1 MREGFTTG
9 SCATGASIASAYW
22 HIHGEYPEVVEFT
35 VPAGKRLRLPVVAL
49 ENGICG
55 IVKDSGDDIDVTNGC
70 LVTADVQISDTDG
83 EIFFKGGK
91 GVGIITEDGLKI
103 PKGQPA
109 INPVPRKMITQEVR
123 KLIGN
128 RSATIT
134 ISIPDGEELAKN
146 TFNGRLGIVGGI
158 SILGTTGIVKPLN
171 EQALKDS
178 LLLEL
183 SMRYKQGH
191 RHIAFVPA
199 HSAEQ
204 LLLKVHPEETCV
216 IQINNYIGYMLDEA
230 EKLGFESI
238 LIFGQ
243 AGKLIKL
250 AGNIMNTHS
259 HIADCKN
266 EIICTHS
273 ALSGASR
280 EIIQSLYD
288 CKNISQSIQILE
300 QNGLTC
306 VWEKI
311 AGKAVENCLA
321 RTHGKIKIS
330 IEIYN
335 KEIRLA

>member
-1 MREGFTTG
+1 MKKTLKYVILVFSIIVYMILSVIQGRGVLPSYMNGVTAQIQTLLIILMTVKAGKKGF
-9 SCATGASIASAYW
+9 IASLIVSAFSFISVVMGL
-22 HIHGEYPEVVEFT
+22 IHSGNM
-35 VPAGKRLRLPVVAL
+35 ASLPGAFIAIVTMIMSYIIYNYGSKL
-49 ENGICG
+49 E
-55 IVKDSGDDIDVTNGC
+55 
-70 LVTADVQISDTDG
+70 
-83 EIFFKGGK
+83 
-91 GVGIITEDGLKI
+91 
-103 PKGQPA
+103 
-109 INPVPRKMITQEVR
+109 
-123 KLIGN
+123 
-128 RSATIT
+128 SAN
-134 ISIPDGEELAKN
+134 EELQNSIDEINGKN
-146 TFNGRLGIVGGI
+146 KELIEKDKKLTYLAYND
-158 SILGTTGIVKPLN
+158 ILTGLPN
-171 EQALKDS
+171 
-178 LLLEL
+178 
-183 SMRYKQGH
+183 

-238 LIFGQ
+238 LIFGH

-288 CKNISQSIQILE
+288 CKNISQSVQILE

-335 KEIRLA
+335 KETRLA